1 MEKISNQ
8 RLMKIGQEVASCW
21 GAVCTGFKRKKDS
34 VLFHCNECGDVFDT
48 EVTYKEIDEDYS
60 YIK

>member
-1 MEKISNQ
+1 MVRISNQ

-21 GAVCTGFKRKKDS
+21 GAVCTGFKREKGS
-34 VLFHCNECGDVFDT
+34 VTFYCNECGDAFET
-48 EVTYKEIDEDYS
+48 EVTYQEIEEDYS